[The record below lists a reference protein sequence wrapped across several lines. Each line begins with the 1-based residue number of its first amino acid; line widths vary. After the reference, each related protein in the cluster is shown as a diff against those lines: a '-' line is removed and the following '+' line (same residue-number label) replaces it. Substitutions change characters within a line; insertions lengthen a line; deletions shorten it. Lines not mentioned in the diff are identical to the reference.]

1 MKHWAFNSV
10 FYHFYPLGL
19 CDAPG
24 VNNQT
29 SNEIPRLEKIFQW
42 IAYLEELGVNAV
54 LLGPL
59 FESKT
64 HGYDTI
70 DLYKVDRRLGN
81 NDTLKNLVGE
91 LHRRGFRVML
101 DGVFNHVG
109 RDFPMFI
116 DLLHKGKFSQYT
128 NWFCG
133 VNFMESTPYNDP
145 FHYETW
151 SGHYELVK
159 LNLRNHDV
167 RQYLLGA
174 VERWINDLGIDGL
187 RLDVADHLDH
197 NFQRELSSFCKS
209 RRPDFW
215 LMGEVVHGDYRN
227 WAQEGKLD
235 SVTNYE
241 CYKGLYSSHN
251 DANYFEI
258 AYSLNRQFGEHGI
271 YKNLP
276 LFAFADNHDVNRV
289 AVTINNKAH
298 LYLLYCLLLTIPG
311 VPSIYYGSEWALE
324 GRKSNG
330 GDWALRPCLEPGDLF
345 RREKYESL
353 FDAIC
358 KFIQIRRNSP
368 ALKYGGYRQIHVNH
382 RQFVFE
388 RRYEQ
393 EKVIVAVNS
402 EDSPVSLLVNA
413 DEPDGCVFR
422 DLLSDRRKFVVSGGK
437 LSLDLYPN
445 RARILEKENV
455 G

>member
-1 MKHWAFNSV
+1 MKHWALNSV
-10 FYHFYPLGL
+10 FYHIYPMGL
-19 CDAPG
+19 CDAPKH
-24 VNNQT
+24 NNLN
-29 SNEIPRLEKIFQW
+29 SHEIPRLEKIYQWLDYFQ
-42 IAYLEELGVNAV
+42 ELGINAV

-70 DLYKVDRRLGN
+70 DLHKVDRRLGN
-81 NDTLKNLVGE
+81 YGTLKNLVAE
-91 LHRRGFRVML
+91 LHRRGFKVIL
-101 DGVFNHVG
+101 DGVFNHVS
-109 RDFPMFI
+109 RDFSAFT
-116 DLLHKGKFSQYT
+116 DLLHKGKYSQYT
-128 NWFCG
+128 DWFCG
-133 VNFMESTPYNDP
+133 LNFNGTTPYKDP

-159 LNLRNHDV
+159 LNLRNNYV
-167 RQYLLGA
+167 RRYLLGA
-174 VERWINDLGIDGL
+174 VERWIHDLGIDGL

-197 NFQRELSSFCKS
+197 NFQRELSSFCKN

-227 WAQEGKLD
+227 WVQEGKLD

-258 AYSLNRQFGEHGI
+258 AYAFNRQFGENGI

-298 LYLLYCLLLTIPG
+298 LYPLYCLLFTMPG

-330 GDWALRPCLEPGDLF
+330 GDWDLRPCLEPGDLF
-345 RREKYESL
+345 RRREFQPL
-353 FDAIC
+353 FDAVR

-368 ALKYGGYRQIHVNH
+368 ALKYGSYRQIHVNH
-382 RQFVFE
+382 KQFVFE

-393 EKVIVAVNS
+393 ERIIVAVNS
-402 EDSPVSLLVNA
+402 EDSKVSLQVNA
-413 DEPDGCVFR
+413 EEPDGSVFM
-422 DLLSDRRKFVVSGGK
+422 DLLGDDRKFAVSGGK

-445 RARILEKENV
+445 WAKILKKESI